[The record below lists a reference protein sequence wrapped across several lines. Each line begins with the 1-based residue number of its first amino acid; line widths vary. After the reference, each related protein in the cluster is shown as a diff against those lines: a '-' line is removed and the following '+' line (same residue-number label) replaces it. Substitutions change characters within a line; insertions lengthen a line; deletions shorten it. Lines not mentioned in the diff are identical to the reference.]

1 MNRFWETFWLLCVA
15 VLLVTVTGWITPLQ
29 PIPDEQAQE
38 ASVSGQKPVPVILDR
53 SKTEKAARL
62 VPVYPVGSLPVLRK
76 KALPPVKEEQNPVAE
91 KAMPE
96 KTGSVDQRPRP
107 PVNKVDKSGIPSLKL
122 SGERPV
128 LDVSYETIG
137 FDRYLEII
145 EKVGRFF
152 LLIDKGGNIA
162 VGPEISLLRG
172 AVMPGVRGDMSGLAV
187 KRPNLV
193 RDSQVSR
200 RLEIMGLPPDAIED
214 RVILLLR
221 KPFDRLLWN
230 AVRSGLSSKGLA
242 LKDIARIEGAYEE
255 IDDNVFLKLEV
266 AVARDGRREVPLE
279 KRIKVSL

>member
-1 MNRFWETFWLLCVA
+1 MKRFWETFWLLCVA
-15 VLLVTVTGWITPLQ
+15 VLLVAATGWMTPLQ
-29 PIPDEQAQE
+29 LIPDEQVQE
-38 ASVSGQKPVPVILDR
+38 ASVSGRKPAAVILDR
-53 SKTEKAARL
+53 RKTEKAARL

-76 KALPPVKEEQNPVAE
+76 EA
-91 KAMPE
+91 
-96 KTGSVDQRPRP
+96 RP
-107 PVNKVDKSGIPSLKL
+107 PVEEEQEPANAKPIPEKVRVSEQSPQPSAKKTSLPALKL
-122 SGERPV
+122 NGERPV
-128 LDVSYETIG
+128 LDVSYEAIG

-172 AVMPGVRGDMSGLAV
+172 AVMPGVRGDMSSLAA
-187 KRPNLV
+187 KRPHLV
-193 RDSQVSR
+193 RDSQVTQ
-200 RLEIMGLPPDAIED
+200 RLGIMGLPQDAIED
-214 RVILLLR
+214 RVILLLN

-266 AVARDGRREVPLE
+266 AVARDSRREVPLE